1 MEKKSAGAR
10 AERWAGG
17 GRLKAKGPA
26 LDTDLPGYD
35 MSLSDSLPP
44 KESQVERQFYLR
56 ATVKGTVCSLEMERF
71 PHFLYRVNHYG
82 SRGTTQRWARW
93 RNLGC
98 TLRPQVS
105 SLAPCTSWQ
114 NRGADRN

>member
-1 MEKKSAGAR
+1 MLVSEVSKWVEKKSTGAR

-26 LDTDLPGYD
+26 LDTDLPGND

-44 KESQVERQFYLR
+44 KELQVERQFYPR
-56 ATVKGTVCSLEMERF
+56 ATVKGAVRSLETARS
-71 PHFLYRVNHYG
+71 PHFLYKVNHYS

-93 RNLGC
+93 RNLGWVLC
-98 TLRPQVS
+98 P
-105 SLAPCTSWQ
+105 
-114 NRGADRN
+114 